1 MDELIRNVNKGR
13 VDRMGNKEVKL
24 LCYADSAICI
34 VIDEDNLQRLFQIFN
49 IKVKE
54 FSMAV
59 SSQKT
64 KTTVISKEPIKC
76 KIEIDGISFEQ
87 LETIDQDLKA
97 SRNVVEHVQNL
108 SSSSDIITNN
118 LEITTFRPTLSTE
131 KHNVTSK
138 YNGTLKIKKKVEE
151 ELPWPNFD
159 ESDNN
164 VKFVNSSYT
173 KLNET
178 QSQNLV
184 EKAKNKTSKSAYPKN
199 FTYHRVTGKPDSTSK
214 NPKAYIAVS
223 IIAPKTAPEDTNS
236 KQSDEVTLENELHQL
251 KPWSHVQNLKNME
264 SIRSKWHAK
273 KNQKKRNS

>member
-1 MDELIRNVNKGR
+1 MVRIASHPDQWDR
-13 VDRMGNKEVKL
+13 VHKL
-24 LCYADSAICI
+24 L
-34 VIDEDNLQRLFQIFN
+34 Q
-49 IKVKE
+49 
-54 FSMAV
+54 
-59 SSQKT
+59 
-64 KTTVISKEPIKC
+64 
-76 KIEIDGISFEQ
+76 
-87 LETIDQDLKA
+87 TIDQDLKA

-108 SSSSDIITNN
+108 SSSSDILTSN
-118 LEITTFRPTLSTE
+118 LETSTFGPTLSTE
-131 KHNVTSK
+131 KQNISSK
-138 YNGTLKIKKKVEE
+138 YNRTLKIKKKLEE

-178 QSQNLV
+178 QSQNLM

-223 IIAPKTAPEDTNS
+223 IIAPKSASKDTNS
-236 KQSDEVTLENELHQL
+236 KQSDEEVTLENELHQL

-264 SIRSKWHAK
+264 SIRSKWHVK
-273 KNQKKRNS
+273 KNQKKGNS